1 MMTII
6 MNSNFRRFRI
16 TSRRGATLV
25 EFALVVPIV
34 FILFFAAVEFARV
47 AMIRHTIDN
56 AVYEA
61 ARFAMIPGGTAAA
74 AQAEARR
81 LLAIVGVNNPSIEVT
96 PAVLNRTTER
106 VTVRIA
112 VPVDTNLFVPPQY
125 FAGQSL
131 TREITLRREGLR
143 NTAR

>member
-1 MMTII
+1 MTIP
-6 MNSNFRRFRI
+6 MNSNLRRCRLP
-16 TSRRGATLV
+16 SRRGASLV

-81 LLAIVGVNNPSIEVT
+81 LLSIVGVDNPSIEVN
-96 PAVLNRTTER
+96 PAVINRDTQR

-143 NTAR
+143 NTPR